1 LKIIHGIRDVIP
13 TIELASIFM

>member
-1 LKIIHGIRDVIP
+1 MKIIHGIRDVIP